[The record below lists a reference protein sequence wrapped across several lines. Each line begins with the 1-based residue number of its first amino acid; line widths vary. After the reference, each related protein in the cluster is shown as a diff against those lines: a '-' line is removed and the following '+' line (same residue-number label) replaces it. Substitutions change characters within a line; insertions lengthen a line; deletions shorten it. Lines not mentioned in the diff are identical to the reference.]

1 MQSCAIYLSTGVA
14 SVASQV
20 AACAARFTRV
30 VVVDT
35 FTDSSYARS
44 SIKLVGVPADLLAAV
59 KEASIHALSLIDLS
73 QQPLPARH
81 PRCGAVD
88 LISFMP
94 LSERR
99 SCDLVDDMKVCQ
111 CFSTTALC

>member
-20 AACAARFTRV
+20 AACAARSTRV

-44 SIKLVGVPADLLAAV
+44 SIKLVGAPADLLDAV
-59 KEASIHALSLIDLS
+59 REASIHALSLIDLS
-73 QQPLPARH
+73 RQPLPAHH

-94 LSERR
+94 LSEKQEG
-99 SCDLVDDMKVCQ
+99 DIDVDMKVCQ
-111 CFSTTALC
+111 CFPSTTLC